1 MPSHSQNFRKLKS
14 TECIQ
19 EPRAMGKRKLKHRNE
34 CCRKIIKIAKQKY
47 YELKREKMQQ
57 THEFEKL
64 KKEIERLNDELTHS
78 LTVIDRFESQNIA
91 VVKSHD
97 ADAEVVKTKLVHS
110 NLTDVNK
117 LESVKEPAEVELT
130 VTTEMEITETEPCD
144 DDDDD
149 EIQLTIELT
158 VPTKISKPCND
169 DDDIEII
176 KVIDVKKPD
185 SCSSL
190 TVPTKSVGKNS
201 ENKVKVRKPRKSY
214 CGHCNHCIK
223 KDCRTCKNCLDKP
236 KFGGENKKRQ
246 RCLERK
252 CLEK

>member
-1 MPSHSQNFRKLKS
+1 MASHSQNFRKLKFS
-14 TECIQ
+14 ECIQ
-19 EPRAMGKRKLKHRNE
+19 EPRAVGERNFKHREE
-34 CCRKIIKIAKQKY
+34 CCKKIIRIARRKYFKLNDEKI
-47 YELKREKMQQ
+47 QQ
-57 THEFEKL
+57 TREYE
-64 KKEIERLNDELTHS
+64 KEIKRLNEELTHS
-78 LTVIDRFESQNIA
+78 LEVIDRFESQNIA
-91 VVKSHD
+91 VVKSHN

-110 NLTDVNK
+110 NLTDGVNK

-130 VTTEMEITETEPCD
+130 VPTEMEITETEPCD
-144 DDDDD
+144 DDDD
-149 EIQLTIELT
+149 EIQLTVEIT
-158 VPTKISKPCND
+158 APTEISKPC

-201 ENKVKVRKPRKSY
+201 ENKIKLRKPRKSY

-223 KDCRTCKNCLDKP
+223 EDCRRCKNCLDKP
-236 KFGGENKKRQ
+236 KFGGKNKKRQ
-246 RCLERK
+246 RCLKRK

>member
-1 MPSHSQNFRKLKS
+1 MASHSQNFRKLKF

-19 EPRAMGKRKLKHRNE
+19 EPRAVGERNFKHREE
-34 CCRKIIKIAKQKY
+34 CCKKIIRIARRKYFKLNDEKI
-47 YELKREKMQQ
+47 QQ
-57 THEFEKL
+57 TREYE
-64 KKEIERLNDELTHS
+64 KEIKRLNEELTHS
-78 LTVIDRFESQNIA
+78 LEVIDRFESQNIA
-91 VVKSHD
+91 VVKSHN

-110 NLTDVNK
+110 NLTDGVNK

-130 VTTEMEITETEPCD
+130 VPTEMEITETEPCD

-149 EIQLTIELT
+149 DEIQLTIEIT
-158 VPTKISKPCND
+158 APTKISKPC

-201 ENKVKVRKPRKSY
+201 ENKIKVRKPRKSY

-223 KDCRTCKNCLDKP
+223 EDCRRCKNCLDKP
-236 KFGGENKKRQ
+236 KFGGKNKKRQ
-246 RCLERK
+246 RCLKRK